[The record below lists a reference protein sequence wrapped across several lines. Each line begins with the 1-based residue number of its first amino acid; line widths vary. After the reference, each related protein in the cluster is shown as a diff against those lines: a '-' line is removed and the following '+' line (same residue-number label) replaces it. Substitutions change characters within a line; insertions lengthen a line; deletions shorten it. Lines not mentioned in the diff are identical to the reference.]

1 MFNGAGDNNN
11 GNNNFI
17 NEQYFGLYLCTS
29 DDKGYDDRF
38 KQKKYCVKQGD
49 KIKISDTVLEVKFHI

>member
-1 MFNGAGDNNN
+1 MSNIFKSSNESSNN
-11 GNNNFI
+11 GNNINNNFI

-38 KQKKYCVKQGD
+38 KF
-49 KIKISDTVLEVKFHI
+49 ILIIFIFR